1 MLNPGFSIATLY
13 ANVIIYTVSVFNVEN
28 GFMWVFY
35 VGAQLLPTFNPVL
48 CGSWMG
54 ADINGFVYFNFITM
68 LISVISLPFMF
79 KIGQDLINTKQ
90 AEMEQRQVE
99 STSIETTPRPGPIPA
114 QLVRLTEV
122 ERVVQVSTS
131 VNSIALSILSNK
143 TFTSGHTVEDDI
155 ISF

>member
-1 MLNPGFSIATLY
+1 M
-13 ANVIIYTVSVFNVEN
+13 FNVEN
-28 GFMWVFY
+28 GYMSVFY

-54 ADINGFVYFNFITM
+54 VDINGFVYFNFITM
-68 LISVISLPFMF
+68 IISVISLPLMF
-79 KIGQDLINTKQ
+79 KIGQELINTKQ
-90 AEMEQRQVE
+90 AEIARQVE
-99 STSIETTPRPGPIPA
+99 STSIETPTQRPGPIPP

-131 VNSIALSILSNK
+131 VNSIALSIN